1 MEQAT
6 HVRTWQLA
14 GPCKALFLN
23 AMALFTITVL
33 IGILNGLDL
42 VEFSHNQLLTHV
54 HAGTLG
60 WITLAVFAAAM
71 WMFSEGRTLSD
82 DELRRAK
89 LTAGASAA
97 SITLYT
103 AAFFI
108 GNTTLRVILGT
119 LTLLA
124 LGAFHG
130 WAMSSRKQVALTI
143 PHLAM
148 LAALTSLLIGA
159 ILGVLLGLQT
169 AGVDISTRLFAG
181 HPATM
186 VIGYL
191 LLAGMAVAEWRLVP
205 SPKPVAAD
213 RAGVVQV
220 ALLFLG
226 GITLMLG
233 ILLDVF
239 PLLTLNVPCEIIG
252 VGIFLARIRVQLT
265 GAEWTTAGSKRLFG
279 ISALFLVAN
288 VVLLAYLIANY
299 ADDFDAI
306 PPWLLFALDH
316 SVFIGVMTNALF
328 GLIDDWS
335 KGAGEG
341 RAWAD
346 NVAFYGTNAGLIG
359 FVVGLMTQAE
369 LLTRTFAPV
378 MGISILTTMA
388 VYALRLTGSDD
399 KRPVGIAA

>member
-6 HVRTWQLA
+6 HERTWQLA

-60 WITLAVFAAAM
+60 WITLAVFAATM

-82 DELRRAK
+82 DEVRRAK
-89 LTAGASAA
+89 FTAAASAA

-130 WAMSSRKQVALTI
+130 WAMSRRRQVTLTI
-143 PHLAM
+143 PDLAM

-191 LLAGMAVAEWRLVP
+191 LLAGMAIAEWRLVP

-252 VGIFLARIRVQLT
+252 VGIFLVRIRPHLA
-265 GAEWTTAGSKRLFG
+265 GAEWATAGSKRLFG

-299 ADDFDAI
+299 ADDFEAI

-335 KGAGEG
+335 KGAS
-341 RAWAD
+341 RAWVD

-369 LLTRTFAPV
+369 VLTRTFAPV

-388 VYALRLTGSDD
+388 VYALRLTGSGDA
-399 KRPVGIAA
+399 RPVEAAA